1 MFGMAL
7 TAIVLGVS
15 LASCSKDENTDS
27 GDKSSEKKLMKIVT
41 VDESGNEIGLRFN
54 YDNNGKL
61 NKVQFNNAED
71 GLNLRTYKFSW
82 DGNVINFK
90 KPESQDTFKFTI
102 DDQFIRSYEDG
113 SISHSYL
120 YFADRLDKIDKG
132 TDSFGKP
139 AYISTIWNEDKLV
152 EITNADSGSTVKT
165 ITYGKTCNKGYCPL
179 IPSIIGLSDYFLD
192 TNDASEMGLYVAHPE
207 LIGVR
212 TSQLPTT
219 ITTTDKWGDS
229 ESENIS
235 YEFDKDGY
243 ISKILWEDDYSLNL
257 IWE

>member
-71 GLNLRTYKFSW
+71 GPNLRTYKFSW

-102 DDQFIRSYEDG
+102 DNQFIRSYEDG

-152 EITNADSGSTVKT
+152 
-165 ITYGKTCNKGYCPL
+165 
-179 IPSIIGLSDYFLD
+179 D